1 MDDLLSE
8 FLVETSN
15 RLAKLDGDIGRFAN
29 EPGNGA
35 TQAGLADLFHTMTSA
50 SGFLALNRLE
60 AISQSV
66 EDLLGRM
73 QNGAVA
79 VSPSTGAIVVEA
91 IDVIRRILR
100 TLATSGAEPAGDDMD
115 LMVRLLAARSGTPT
129 VAAPRAA
136 EPAPPPQPVEP
147 MPPRQDDPPVVIP
160 EPAIAETP
168 QATLPVVAA
177 PVVTSNVL
185 LPLERL
191 DSFAGLVG
199 QLVQTRNNLNHLMRD
214 RDDAEL
220 EDSIQRLSYIT
231 SDLGNNI
238 VATRRQAL
246 GQVFGGAGGET
257 PGSFDIVTAV
267 TVSCGGRRFAI
278 PQRNVLELVWV
289 TPSAG
294 LGTANDEFRYLRLRD
309 QRHPWIRLSTILQT
323 DMDRVLAR
331 RREIVIMMQAG
342 DETIG
347 LSVEQVFD
355 AEEIVMR
362 AQPPLLASIG
372 LYMGNTILGDGSVAM
387 VLDPQGILTE
397 LRNRQQRLIGERA
410 KSPALPP
417 AQG

>member
-15 RLAKLDGDIGRFAN
+15 RLAKLDGDIGRFAT
-29 EPGNGA
+29 EPGNSA

-66 EDLLGRM
+66 EDLLSRM
-73 QNGAVA
+73 RNGAVA
-79 VSPSTGAIVVEA
+79 ANPATGAVVVEA
-91 IDVIRRILR
+91 IDVLRRILR
-100 TLATSGAEPAGDDMD
+100 SLATSGAEPAGDDMD
-115 LMVRLLAARSGTPT
+115 LMVRLLAAR
-129 VAAPRAA
+129 AAS
-136 EPAPPPQPVEP
+136 PASQQASPSRPVEP
-147 MPPRQDDPPVVIP
+147 PPPRQDDAPVVV
-160 EPAIAETP
+160 PAPAAVETPRMP
-168 QATLPVVAA
+168 QATLPVIAA
-177 PVVTSNVL
+177 PVVATSNVS
-185 LPLERL
+185 LPLERF

-231 SDLGNNI
+231 SDLGNNV

-246 GQVFGGAGGET
+246 GQVFGGSDGET
-257 PGSFDIVTAV
+257 PGAFDILTAV
-267 TVSCGGRRFAI
+267 TVACGERRFAI

-289 TPSAG
+289 TPAAG
-294 LGTANDEFRYLRLRD
+294 LGTASDEFRYLRLRD
-309 QRHPWIRLSTILQT
+309 GRHPWIRLSTILQT
-323 DMDRVLAR
+323 DIDRTLAR
-331 RREIVIMMQAG
+331 RREIVIMMHAG

-372 LYMGNTILGDGSVAM
+372 LYMGNTILGDGTVAM
-387 VLDPQGILTE
+387 VLDPQGVLAE

-410 KSPALPP
+410 ATPALPS
-417 AQG
+417 AQN

>member
-15 RLAKLDGDIGRFAN
+15 RLAKLDGDIGRFAT
-29 EPGNGA
+29 EPGNRA

-66 EDLLGRM
+66 EDLLGRL
-73 QNGAVA
+73 QGGSVA
-79 VSPSTGAIVVEA
+79 ASPSAGTVVVEA

-100 TLATSGAEPAGDDMD
+100 SLATSGTEPAGDDMD
-115 LMVRLLAARSGTPT
+115 MMVRLLAARSAS
-129 VAAPRAA
+129 AAPQQAS
-136 EPAPPPQPVEP
+136 PSQPVEP
-147 MPPRQDDPPVVIP
+147 PAPREGELPVVAP
-160 EPAIAETP
+160 VYVAIETP
-168 QATLPVVAA
+168 QATLPAVASSTTSA
-177 PVVTSNVL
+177 PAVTSSVS

-191 DSFAGLVG
+191 DNFAGLVG

-246 GQVFGGAGGET
+246 GQVFGGADGET
-257 PGSFDIVTAV
+257 PGAFDIVTAV
-267 TVSCGGRRFAI
+267 TVSCGERRFAI

-289 TPSAG
+289 TPAAG
-294 LGTANDEFRYLRLRD
+294 LGSANDEFRYLRLRD
-309 QRHPWIRLSTILQT
+309 GRHPWIRLSTILQT
-323 DMDRVLAR
+323 DIDRTLAR

-342 DETIG
+342 GETIG

-372 LYMGNTILGDGSVAM
+372 LYMGNTILGDGTVAM
-387 VLDPQGILTE
+387 VLDPQGILAE
-397 LRNRQQRLIGERA
+397 LRARQQRMIGERA
-410 KSPALPP
+410 ASPALPS
-417 AQG
+417 AQS

>member
-15 RLAKLDGDIGRFAN
+15 RLVKLDGDIARFAT

-35 TQAGLADLFHTMTSA
+35 TQAALADLFHTMTSA

-66 EDLLGRM
+66 EDLLDRM
-73 QNGAVA
+73 QNGTVA
-79 VSPSTGAIVVEA
+79 VSPAAGDVVVEA

-100 TLATSGAEPAGDDMD
+100 TLATGGAEPPGDDMD
-115 LMVRLLAARSGTPT
+115 LMVRLLAAR
-129 VAAPRAA
+129 AASPGAEA
-136 EPAPPPQPVEP
+136 PSAPKDISSSEPAETS
-147 MPPRQDDPPVVIP
+147 PRQDEKPGGVSATIEVQETSPV
-160 EPAIAETP
+160 A
-168 QATLPVVAA
+168 LPVVA
-177 PVVTSNVL
+177 SNVSV
-185 LPLERL
+185 PLERL
-191 DSFAGLVG
+191 ESFAGLVG
-199 QLVQTRNNLNHLMRD
+199 QLVQTRNNLNYLMRD

-220 EDSIQRLSYIT
+220 EDSIQRLSHIT

-246 GQVFGGAGGET
+246 GQVFGVTAGET
-257 PGSFDIVTAV
+257 QGSFDIVTAV

-278 PQRNVLELVWV
+278 PQRSVLELVWV

-294 LGTANDEFRYLRLRD
+294 MGTANDEFRYLRLRD
-309 QRHPWIRLSTILQT
+309 GRHPWIRLSTILQT
-323 DMDRVLAR
+323 DMDRALAR

-342 DETIG
+342 DEMIG

-362 AQPPLLASIG
+362 PQPPLLAGIS
-372 LYMGNTILGDGSVAM
+372 LYLGNTILGDGSVAM
-387 VLDPQGILTE
+387 VLDPQGILAE
-397 LRNRQQRLIGERA
+397 LRSRQQRLIGERA
-410 KSPALPP
+410 ASAALPSV
-417 AQG
+417 QK

>member
-15 RLAKLDGDIGRFAN
+15 RLAKLDGDIARFAT
-29 EPGNGA
+29 EPGNRA
-35 TQAGLADLFHTMTSA
+35 TQSGLADLFHTMTSA

-73 QNGAVA
+73 RHGTVA
-79 VSPSTGAIVVEA
+79 ANPAAGAIVVEA

-100 TLATSGAEPAGDDMD
+100 TLATSGAEPPGDDMD
-115 LMVRLLAARSGTPT
+115 LMVRLLAARSSALTSEVP
-129 VAAPRAA
+129 VSSPK
-136 EPAPPPQPVEP
+136 PANVL
-147 MPPRQDDPPVVIP
+147 PPRQDEKPGVAPAAKEIEEVTRPAVPVV
-160 EPAIAETP
+160 
-168 QATLPVVAA
+168 V
-177 PVVTSNVL
+177 SNVS

-191 DSFAGLVG
+191 ESFAGLVG

-214 RDDAEL
+214 RDDTEL
-220 EDSIQRLSYIT
+220 EESIQRLSYIT
-231 SDLGNNI
+231 SDLGNNF
-238 VATRRQAL
+238 VATRRLAL
-246 GQVFGGAGGET
+246 GQMAGVITEET

-267 TVSCGGRRFAI
+267 TVSCGARRFAI

-323 DMDRVLAR
+323 DMDRTLAR

-342 DETIG
+342 DDTIG

-362 AQPPLLASIG
+362 AQPPLLAPIG
-372 LYMGNTILGDGSVAM
+372 LYLGNTILGDGNVAM
-387 VLDPQGILTE
+387 VLDPQGILAE
-397 LRNRQQRLIGERA
+397 LRRRQQRLIGERTA
-410 KSPALPP
+410 SPALPS
-417 AQG
+417 ARE

>member
-15 RLAKLDGDIGRFAN
+15 RLAKLDGDIGRFAM
-29 EPGNGA
+29 EPDNSA
-35 TQAGLADLFHTMTSA
+35 TQAALVDLVHTMTSA

-73 QNGAVA
+73 KNGTVA
-79 VSPSTGAIVVEA
+79 ASPASGTVVVDA
-91 IDVIRRILR
+91 IDAIRRILR

-115 LMVRLLAARSGTPT
+115 LMVRLLAARSSAPT
-129 VAAPRAA
+129 VESLSATEATSKPA
-136 EPAPPPQPVEP
+136 EPSPIATPASVSTEVFMPQTAF
-147 MPPRQDDPPVVIP
+147 
-160 EPAIAETP
+160 PAVGA
-168 QATLPVVAA
+168 
-177 PVVTSNVL
+177 NVS

-191 DSFAGLVG
+191 ESFAGLVG

-231 SDLGNNI
+231 SDLGSNI

-246 GQVFGGAGGET
+246 GQISGVAVGET

-267 TVSCGGRRFAI
+267 TVSCGDRRFAI
-278 PQRNVLELVWV
+278 PQRNVLELVWG
-289 TPSAG
+289 TPTPG

-309 QRHPWIRLSTILQT
+309 KRLPWIRLSTILRT
-323 DMDRVLAR
+323 DMDRALAR

-342 DETIG
+342 EEMIG

-362 AQPPLLASIG
+362 AQPPLLAPIG
-372 LYMGNTILGDGSVAM
+372 LYLGNTILGDGSVAM
-387 VLDPQGILTE
+387 VLDPMGILAE
-397 LRNRQQRLIGERA
+397 LRDRQQRLIGGRA
-410 KSPALPP
+410 TSPALPS
-417 AQG
+417 ASK